1 MCQGHV
7 SFRWRHKK
15 VMQPMG
21 QSITP
26 GQVAFEL
33 GTPLCFKQCT
43 PGFTPMSFCQDS
55 LKKRQLSCPK
65 PMARLPWKERL
76 GLEQNGIYSPI
87 WVKSLREK
95 KTLQIYDWETTSF
108 DLQRLLFLNI
118 FLQLFF
124 TWITSNYQKTLVAAV
139 FLNIFTQPGGVAT
152 NWRYYPNSKS

>member
-55 LKKRQLSCPK
+55 LKKKAAELPKTHGTIAMKRTPRSWTKRNLLSNLGEKSPRKKNASNLWLGNHEFWLAALTFFKHLFATFLYLDYKQLPKNLGCSSLSKHLHPAWGSC
-65 PMARLPWKERL
+65 
-76 GLEQNGIYSPI
+76 N
-87 WVKSLREK
+87 
-95 KTLQIYDWETTSF
+95 
-108 DLQRLLFLNI
+108 
-118 FLQLFF
+118 
-124 TWITSNYQKTLVAAV
+124 
-139 FLNIFTQPGGVAT
+139 
-152 NWRYYPNSKS
+152 